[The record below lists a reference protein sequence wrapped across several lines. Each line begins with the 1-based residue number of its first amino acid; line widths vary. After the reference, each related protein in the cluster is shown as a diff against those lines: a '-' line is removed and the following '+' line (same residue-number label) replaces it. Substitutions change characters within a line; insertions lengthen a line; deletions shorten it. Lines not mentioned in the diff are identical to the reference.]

1 MRKFSNIMF
10 CIASISLSNLANA
23 APSPGQ
29 VCNQM
34 ISEGRGNGQS
44 QEDCLCYYRT
54 ADAVLDNDIKALL
67 FDSWYHG
74 TDNMQRVAEL
84 PRQGRVRR
92 QFRSLQQEIR
102 TNCQ

>member
-1 MRKFSNIMF
+1 M
-10 CIASISLSNLANA
+10 IAD
-23 APSPGQ
+23 
-29 VCNQM
+29 
-34 ISEGRGNGQS
+34 GRGGELN
-44 QEDCLCYYRT
+44 QEGCLCIHGV
-54 ADAVLDNDIKALL
+54 AVSVLDNDIKALL
-67 FDSWYHG
+67 FDSWYNG